1 MDSDILTLFKEEGEK
16 FDWKLGFNSTEIHN
30 LGPKSLEVVVGTLI
44 TDAKRLH
51 KLYITESKM
60 SMENRYEY
68 AAMSMCDQALNVFNT
83 SEAKH
88 LLKDRSIVFPAYS
101 FMLMLIKSG
110 AYTHPNNH
118 QTMEEYECEMASNF
132 LKETTFNQYH
142 HCRALAMKIEI
153 MAKHS
158 NYEDAMDS
166 LNIMRQH
173 YDPHVHS
180 KVLME
185 VYVSDHC
192 GDVIAASIQ
201 WLHYHLN
208 QTEEAMVLC
217 VYILE
222 VILPVLDEKEFISL
236 SKVLIPIARLYKDQG
251 EEQATKAL
259 ELYDKHIFNPMSRS
273 KDYIGCEEY
282 SSLIVIILKCK
293 SLGRQYD
300 GMKDNIAFL
309 LDDNK
314 DKVIDNLETVCFNYF
329 EWCMSSMA
337 SEACLLVAKKLDDDE
352 QEQETRSQL
361 IEAGL
366 GYAEMA
372 ERTMKDEDGN
382 IISEI
387 AYSSHPDLVAQLESL
402 NSPV

>member
-1 MDSDILTLFKEEGEK
+1 MGRKKKAVEVDSDILTLFKEEGEK
-16 FDWKLGFNSTEIHN
+16 FDWKLGFNSTEIRN
-30 LGPKSLEVVVGTLI
+30 LGPKSLEVAVSTLI

-60 SMENRYEY
+60 SMENRHEY

-185 VYVSDHC
+185 
-192 GDVIAASIQ
+192 
-201 WLHYHLN
+201 L
-208 QTEEAMVLC
+208 
-217 VYILE
+217 
-222 VILPVLDEKEFISL
+222 
-236 SKVLIPIARLYKDQG
+236 
-251 EEQATKAL
+251 
-259 ELYDKHIFNPMSRS
+259 
-273 KDYIGCEEY
+273 
-282 SSLIVIILKCK
+282 
-293 SLGRQYD
+293 
-300 GMKDNIAFL
+300 
-309 LDDNK
+309 
-314 DKVIDNLETVCFNYF
+314 
-329 EWCMSSMA
+329 
-337 SEACLLVAKKLDDDE
+337 
-352 QEQETRSQL
+352 
-361 IEAGL
+361 
-366 GYAEMA
+366 
-372 ERTMKDEDGN
+372 
-382 IISEI
+382 
-387 AYSSHPDLVAQLESL
+387 
-402 NSPV
+402 